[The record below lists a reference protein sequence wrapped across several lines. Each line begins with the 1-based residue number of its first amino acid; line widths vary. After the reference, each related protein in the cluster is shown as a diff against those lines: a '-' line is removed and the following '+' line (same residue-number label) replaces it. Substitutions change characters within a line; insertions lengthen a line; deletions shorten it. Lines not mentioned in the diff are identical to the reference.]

1 MSRDRSNVT
10 ALLDD
15 APSYSRQNQ
24 GGIFVVIKGP
34 DRGEAVRLT
43 RDPVSFGSGPQCS
56 LVLTDKTVSRKH
68 LEAQLVGDEVL
79 MLDCGSTNGSFIQGS
94 RFEKIS
100 IGFGAE
106 VKLGRTVIK
115 FLPDEEVVEPEPSQ
129 QTAFGTIV
137 GADTKMRQMFTL
149 LEDVAA
155 TNATVLIEGE
165 TGTGKELI
173 AEEIHNHS
181 PRKDGP
187 FVVFDCGSVP
197 RELIESMLFGHVKG
211 SFTGAITDRRGAF
224 ATSAP
229 SARSAATRTRRSTC
243 ASSPPPTAT
252 CAPRSRRRRSA
263 RTSTT
268 AS

>member
-1 MSRDRSNVT
+1 MSRDRSNVA

-34 DRGEAVRLT
+34 DRGEVVRLSK
-43 RDPVSFGSGPQCS
+43 DAVSFGSGPQCS

-68 LEAQLVGDEVL
+68 VEAQLVGDEVL
-79 MLDCGSTNGSFIQGS
+79 MVDCGSTNGTFIQGS

-115 FLPDEEVVEPEPSQ
+115 FLPDEEIVEPEPS
-129 QTAFGTIV
+129 AKASLGSMV
-137 GADTKMRQMFTL
+137 GGDTKMRQMFTL

-155 TNATVLIEGE
+155 TSATVLIEGE

-173 AEEIHNHS
+173 AD
-181 PRKDGP
+181 PPLPAATGVR
-187 FVVFDCGSVP
+187 VFD
-197 RELIESMLFGHVKG
+197 
-211 SFTGAITDRRGAF
+211 A
-224 ATSAP
+224 AP
-229 SARSAATRTRRSTC
+229 SR
-243 ASSPPPTAT
+243 AS
-252 CAPRSRRRRSA
+252 
-263 RTSTT
+263 
-268 AS
+268 